1 MFILCAYAFYDV
13 FMCMGGCLSA
23 GRGAWYGGK
32 YNNILFLPSQESFTL
47 EKYVEKLAQLNPDTG
62 LGPLHRNK
70 DKSKPFNP
78 EVREHVACKTRQT
91 NIMILLVN

>member
-1 MFILCAYAFYDV
+1 MH
-13 FMCMGGCLSA
+13 GGCLSA
-23 GRGAWYGGK
+23 GRGGK
-32 YNNILFLPSQESFTL
+32 YNNILILPPQESFTL

-78 EVREHVACKTRQT
+78 EVREHVACKTG
-91 NIMILLVN
+91 VNSCAT

>member
-1 MFILCAYAFYDV
+1 MGAYQLE
-13 FMCMGGCLSA
+13 GGHSICQT
-23 GRGAWYGGK
+23 K
-32 YNNILFLPSQESFTL
+32 NILPPQESFTL

-78 EVREHVACKTRQT
+78 EVHEHVACKSRQT
-91 NIMILLVN
+91 KIMILLVATCTT

>member
-1 MFILCAYAFYDV
+1 MVASTII
-13 FMCMGGCLSA
+13 S
-23 GRGAWYGGK
+23 
-32 YNNILFLPSQESFTL
+32 LFFHPQESFTL

-78 EVREHVACKTRQT
+78 EVCEHVACKTGQT
-91 NIMILLVN
+91 KVMILLVN

>member
-1 MFILCAYAFYDV
+1 
-13 FMCMGGCLSA
+13 MCGWVLISWK
-23 GRGAWYGGK
+23 GAWYGGK
-32 YNNILFLPSQESFTL
+32 YNNILILPSQESFTL

-78 EVREHVACKTRQT
+78 EVREHVACKTGQT
-91 NIMILLVN
+91 KVMILLVN